1 MSNHSAATAARADD
15 VFDALGDPTRRQI
28 IARLRPGPTPV
39 GKLADQLTI
48 GRPAVS
54 KHLRVL
60 EGAGVVEH
68 HRVGT
73 RNLYALAPAGLV
85 ALQQWLVDT
94 WDQTLSAYAQAVT
107 QRVAAGR
114 AEAEREE
121 HRSGSRSA
129 GPPSG
134 RRTRR
139 R

>member
-1 MSNHSAATAARADD
+1 MSNEVAHAIL
-15 VFDALGDPTRRQI
+15 DALGDRTRREI
-28 IARLRPGPTPV
+28 VERLRDGPLPV
-39 GKLADQLTI
+39 GRLAERLTV

-68 HRVGT
+68 QRVGT

-94 WDQTLSAYAQAVT
+94 WDQTLAAYAKAVT
-107 QRVAAGR
+107 ERVAADR
-114 AEAEREE
+114 QAQRKEQPR
-121 HRSGSRSA
+121 GSRSA

>member
-1 MSNHSAATAARADD
+1 MSNEVAHAIL
-15 VFDALGDPTRRQI
+15 DALGDRTRREI
-28 IARLRPGPTPV
+28 VERLRDGPLPV
-39 GKLADQLTI
+39 GRLAERLTV

-85 ALQQWLVDT
+85 ALQRWLVDT

-107 QRVAAGR
+107 ERVAAGR
-114 AEAEREE
+114 AEAERED
-121 HRSGSRSA
+121 HSSGSRSA

>member
-1 MSNHSAATAARADD
+1 MSNEVAHAIL
-15 VFDALGDPTRRQI
+15 DALGDRTRREI
-28 IARLRPGPTPV
+28 VERLRDGPLPV
-39 GKLADQLTI
+39 GRLAERLTV

-85 ALQQWLVDT
+85 ALQRWLVDT

-107 QRVAAGR
+107 ERVAAGR
-114 AEAEREE
+114 AEAERED
-121 HRSGSRSA
+121 HPSGSRSA

>member
-1 MSNHSAATAARADD
+1 MSNQAAHAIL
-15 VFDALGDPTRRQI
+15 DALGDRTRREI
-28 IARLRPGPTPV
+28 VERLREGPLPV
-39 GKLADQLTI
+39 GRLAERLTV

-68 HRVGT
+68 HRIGT

-94 WDQTLSAYAQAVT
+94 WDQTLAAYARAVT
-107 QRVAAGR
+107 ERAVTERAA
-114 AEAEREE
+114 AEREE
-121 HRSGSRSA
+121 HPSGTRSA

>member
-1 MSNHSAATAARADD
+1 MSNEVAHAIL
-15 VFDALGDPTRRQI
+15 DALGDRTRREI
-28 IARLRPGPTPV
+28 VERLRDGPLPV
-39 GKLADQLTI
+39 GRLAERVTV

-94 WDQTLSAYAQAVT
+94 WDQTLSAYAQAV
-107 QRVAAGR
+107 
-114 AEAEREE
+114 AERVGQTDQREE
-121 HRSGSRSA
+121 RTRGSRPA
-129 GPPSG
+129 RPASG
-134 RRTRR
+134 GRTRR